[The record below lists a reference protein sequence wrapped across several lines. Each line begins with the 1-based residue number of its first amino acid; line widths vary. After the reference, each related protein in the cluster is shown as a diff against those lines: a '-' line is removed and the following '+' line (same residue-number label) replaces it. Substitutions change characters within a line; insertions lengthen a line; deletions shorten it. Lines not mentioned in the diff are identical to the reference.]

1 MGCVAPHFNGFDYQ
15 ATASTGIGYKFHLE
29 SGSDNTLLSNFVGL
43 EVKMNTSLALSVGL
57 DARQNTKPPSP
68 RKKTD
73 TVTTVNL
80 VYAF

>member
-1 MGCVAPHFNGFDYQ
+1 VLT
-15 ATASTGIGYKFHLE
+15 ATTNIVDKFHLE
-29 SGSDNTLLSNFVGL
+29 SGSDNTLLSNFSGV
-43 EVKMNTSLALSVGL
+43 EVKMSNALALSVGL
-57 DARQNTKPPSP
+57 DVQHNTKPPAP